1 MRIKHTEK
9 ISLSISILLFVVLF
23 YFFSSL
29 DYKHKSDKTSYQ
41 RFTSKIKSGVTYFIF
56 EKELSVMPGDFL
68 HLYSPDNELVEKY
81 EVESIAVPSRQEITL
96 HTTGQS
102 FTGTTRQELS
112 IEKRW
117 EKSTGVV
124 SLRDGRETLQVKI
137 SDIDKINGK
146 LWLRINANLDTLN
159 SQKTKISFYQK
170 IQSNEGIDS
179 SFERVK
185 WTSTS
190 VDANQTLYD
199 MFTPPIIYIH
209 DGELTTKLPEKKA
222 IVEEIQRRDLN
233 CLDIPGILSVRHG
246 IFAWSTD
253 ALQCLKNA
261 EIIEHLAK
269 LNYITESINPSVA
282 DLNLHTLNK
291 HFLRKNGSDSYYGQ

>member
-81 EVESIAVPSRQEITL
+81 EVESITVPSRQEITL

-112 IEKRW
+112 IEKGW

-146 LWLRINANLDTLN
+146 
-159 SQKTKISFYQK
+159 
-170 IQSNEGIDS
+170 
-179 SFERVK
+179 
-185 WTSTS
+185 
-190 VDANQTLYD
+190 
-199 MFTPPIIYIH
+199 
-209 DGELTTKLPEKKA
+209 
-222 IVEEIQRRDLN
+222 
-233 CLDIPGILSVRHG
+233 
-246 IFAWSTD
+246 
-253 ALQCLKNA
+253 
-261 EIIEHLAK
+261 
-269 LNYITESINPSVA
+269 
-282 DLNLHTLNK
+282 
-291 HFLRKNGSDSYYGQ
+291 